1 MSGDRMSGLNRHNK
15 TLNNTL
21 RESMQEA
28 LVLLLK
34 EKSYADITISE
45 ICRKAGFSRTGFYS
59 NYSSKDDVFYRVL
72 YSALD
77 EITTRLGSPFSKKL
91 SIEWYENVFK
101 IIKDNADFFSLVS
114 KEDYYGMFYSS
125 FNKIIM
131 EQNDF
136 GEKERYSRLI
146 WGGGFLNIVIFW
158 LNSGMTEPVGN
169 LAEYCHKK
177 LSPILL

>member
-21 RESMQEA
+21 RESIQEA

-101 IIKDNADFFSLVS
+101 IIKDQAHFF
-114 KEDYYGMFYSS
+114 
-125 FNKIIM
+125 
-131 EQNDF
+131 
-136 GEKERYSRLI
+136 
-146 WGGGFLNIVIFW
+146 
-158 LNSGMTEPVGN
+158 N
-169 LAEYCHKK
+169 LE
-177 LSPILL
+177 